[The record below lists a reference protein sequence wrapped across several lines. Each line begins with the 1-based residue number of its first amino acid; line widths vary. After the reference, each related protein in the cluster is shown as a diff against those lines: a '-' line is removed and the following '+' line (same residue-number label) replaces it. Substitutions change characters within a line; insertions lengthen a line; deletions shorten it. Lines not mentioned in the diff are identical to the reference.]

1 MNPSI
6 PRDARPNAGTISSAP
21 EAGAKASRMAD
32 HIADVVFIV
41 LLAAPF
47 LIFQAPASIR
57 DAVLTAGAERP
68 AIVSTATFAH
78 ASASI
83 PAPAAAVDDAYGP
96 E

>member
-6 PRDARPNAGTISSAP
+6 PRDARVNPGTVSHAS

-32 HIADVVFIV
+32 YIADVVFIA

-47 LIFQAPASIR
+47 LIFEAPASIR
-57 DAVLTAGAERP
+57 DAVLTAGAQRP
-68 AIVSTATFAH
+68 AIVSTATSAH
-78 ASASI
+78 ASPSVA
-83 PAPAAAVDDAYGP
+83 APAAPVDDAYGP